1 MTTSTANPVYDAA
14 LTLPPESREELIELL
29 LTSLEFQ
36 YDPAVHAANL
46 EEVHRRRA
54 AYKKGESPTFS
65 REEVLG
71 PHLRK

>member
-1 MTTSTANPVYDAA
+1 MTISRSNPVYDAA

-54 AYKKGESPTFS
+54 AYKEGITPTFS
-65 REEVLG
+65 RDEVLG
-71 PHLRK
+71 PHLGK